1 MVVEGRKWR
10 PGCPSSLHGMFTEEP
25 RKPGMKF
32 EVGNGGEKLTRIRPT
47 LTGLICAMAP
57 RPFVC
62 FTFLGRLPSNPAL
75 HRL

>member
-32 EVGNGGEKLTRIRPT
+32 EVGNGGEKADADRAHSDRTHLRDGATA
-47 LTGLICAMAP
+47 ICLFYFSGQA
-57 RPFVC
+57 
-62 FTFLGRLPSNPAL
+62 TF
-75 HRL
+75 